1 MTPILTK
8 SYIAEAAV
16 AKRRIVK
23 LGTAD
28 GKVLQGA
35 AATDAVFGVS
45 TEIDAAINER
55 CDVHLAGMV
64 EVEAGGTI
72 ARGDPI
78 TADANG
84 KAVKAAP
91 ATGVN
96 NRIVGWADVAAVSGD
111 VFDVLL
117 AQGQI
122 QG

>member
-1 MTPILTK
+1 MKPTLTK

-16 AKRRIVK
+16 TKRRIVK

-35 AATDAVFGVS
+35 AATDAIFGVS

-64 EVEAGGTI
+64 EVEVGGTI

-84 KAVKAAP
+84 KAVKAVP

-111 VFDVLL
+111 VFDMLL